1 MGKKISTIP
10 FNITIGSKPIVI
22 DERFSLIR
30 GKFTRKLLD
39 PYVNSTFLE
48 ILKEIDSISL
58 QKLVTLQVGH
68 IEKFQNIEKS
78 TELLKIL
85 NSHKKSMESNIKII
99 SRYTELMKNLISLFK
114 YNVLL
119 KKKEDLGKELII
131 SEEYQKSYDITAR
144 IDLLT
149 KLNESLEKNRKKLEY
164 LAEDFFQQQNQIDQI
179 TDNIRM
185 HELKIQNLTKQKKKF
200 FSYINKITREMSG
213 TSESKELKWD
223 ESIEIDPNLT
233 NSQKI
238 KIFQKRAKDTQ
249 VEINKI
255 TSQISKLKLKFQ
267 EINPRYEVYRQ
278 DYQKLRDLVNLD
290 KGKIEELQRSLK
302 VELRVNETEKYEFN
316 TEFELNLIRT
326 KQEIQDELNRVN
338 YELTEISPSL
348 SIVNHENPQDISQI
362 LKLLKDINETLNA
375 EMGKAKT
382 PTDEAEINAIF
393 ESFNNSETW
402 IENIETLTNIFI
414 TEINLQAFFRIALGN
429 NEKNFFIDISFLRNN
444 KEDIR
449 YDQLT
454 TPEKIFFSIAFYLAL
469 EIHTNGKYIVFSNLS
484 LPSNY
489 NKAGSIFRTLRK
501 ILPLFESDKRL
512 SKYNVVFIFSSLEM
526 KKEVNN
532 LKIITIQNEESKS

>member
-1 MGKKISTIP
+1 MGKKISTKP

-30 GKFTRKLLD
+30 GKFTRKLLG
-39 PYVNSTFLE
+39 PYVNSTFPEL
-48 ILKEIDSISL
+48 LKKIDSLSL
-58 QKLVTLQVGH
+58 QKLIASQVSR
-68 IEKFQNIEKS
+68 IDKFKNLEKS

-85 NSHKKSMESNIKII
+85 NSHKKSMTSNIKII
-99 SRYTELMKNLISLFK
+99 TRYTNVMKTLISLFK

-131 SEEYQKSYDITAR
+131 SEEYQKSNDITAR

-179 TDNIRM
+179 TDNIRKY
-185 HELKIQNLTKQKKKF
+185 ELKIQNLTTQKKKF

-213 TSESKELKWD
+213 TSERKELKWD

-238 KIFQKRAKDTQ
+238 KIFQNRAKDTQ
-249 VEINKI
+249 SEINKI

-267 EINPRYEVYRQ
+267 ELNPRYEVYKQ
-278 DYQKLRDLVNLD
+278 DYQKLQDIVDLD
-290 KGKIEELQRSLK
+290 KGKIEELQKLLK
-302 VELRVNETEKYEFN
+302 VELRETETEKDEFN
-316 TEFELNLIRT
+316 AEFELNIIRT

-338 YELTEISPSL
+338 YELTEISPPL
-348 SIVNHENPQDISQI
+348 SIFNLENPQDISQI

-375 EMGKAKT
+375 EMRKAKS
-382 PTDEAEINAIF
+382 PTNEAEINNIF

-402 IENIETLTNIFI
+402 MENIETLTNIFI

-429 NEKNFFIDISFLRNN
+429 NERDLFMDITFLRNN

-501 ILPLFESDKRL
+501 ILPLFESDDRL
-512 SKYNVVFIFSSLEM
+512 SKYNIVFIFSSLEM

-532 LKIITIQNEESKS
+532 LKIITIQNEERKS

>member
-1 MGKKISTIP
+1 MGKKISTKP

-30 GKFTRKLLD
+30 GKFTRKLLG
-39 PYVNSTFLE
+39 PYVNSTFPEL
-48 ILKEIDSISL
+48 LKKIDSLSL
-58 QKLVTLQVGH
+58 QKLIASQVSR
-68 IEKFQNIEKS
+68 IDKFKNLEKS

-85 NSHKKSMESNIKII
+85 NSHKKSMTSNIKII
-99 SRYTELMKNLISLFK
+99 TRYTNVMKTLISLFK

-131 SEEYQKSYDITAR
+131 SEEYQKSNDITAR

-179 TDNIRM
+179 TDNIRKY
-185 HELKIQNLTKQKKKF
+185 ELKIQNLTTQKKKF

-213 TSESKELKWD
+213 TSERKELKWD

-238 KIFQKRAKDTQ
+238 KIFQNRAKDTQ
-249 VEINKI
+249 SEINKI

-267 EINPRYEVYRQ
+267 ELNPRYEVYKQ
-278 DYQKLRDLVNLD
+278 DYQKLRDIVNLD

-302 VELRVNETEKYEFN
+302 LELRENETEKDEFN
-316 TEFELNLIRT
+316 TGFELNLIRT
-326 KQEIQDELNRVN
+326 KQEIEDELNRVN
-338 YELTEISPSL
+338 YELTEISPPL
-348 SIVNHENPQDISQI
+348 SIFNHENPQDISQI

-375 EMGKAKT
+375 EMGKAQS
-382 PTDEAEINAIF
+382 PTNEAEINNIF

-402 IENIETLTNIFI
+402 MENIETLTNIFI

-429 NEKNFFIDISFLRNN
+429 NEKDLFMDITFLRNN
-444 KEDIR
+444 KEDIK

-501 ILPLFESDKRL
+501 ILPLFESDDRL
-512 SKYNVVFIFSSLEM
+512 SKYNIVFIFSSLEM

-532 LKIITIQNEESKS
+532 LKIITIQNEERKS

>member
-1 MGKKISTIP
+1 MGKKISTKP

-30 GKFTRKLLD
+30 GKFTRKLLG
-39 PYVNSTFLE
+39 PYVNSTFPEL
-48 ILKEIDSISL
+48 LKKIDSVSL
-58 QKLVTLQVGH
+58 QKLIASQVSR
-68 IEKFQNIEKS
+68 IDKFKNLEKS

-85 NSHKKSMESNIKII
+85 NSHKKSMTSNIKII
-99 SRYTELMKNLISLFK
+99 TRYTNVMKTLISLFK

-131 SEEYQKSYDITAR
+131 SEEYQKSNDITAR

-179 TDNIRM
+179 TDNIRKY
-185 HELKIQNLTKQKKKF
+185 ELKIQNLTTQKKKF

-213 TSESKELKWD
+213 TSERKELKWD

-238 KIFQKRAKDTQ
+238 KIFQNRAKDTQ
-249 VEINKI
+249 SEINKI

-267 EINPRYEVYRQ
+267 ELNPRYEVYKQ
-278 DYQKLRDLVNLD
+278 DYQKLQDIVDLD
-290 KGKIEELQRSLK
+290 KGKIEELQKLLK
-302 VELRVNETEKYEFN
+302 VELRETETEKDEFN
-316 TEFELNLIRT
+316 AEFELNIIRT

-338 YELTEISPSL
+338 YELTEISPPL
-348 SIVNHENPQDISQI
+348 SIFNLENPQDISQI

-375 EMGKAKT
+375 EMRKAKS
-382 PTDEAEINAIF
+382 PTNEAEINNIF

-402 IENIETLTNIFI
+402 MENIETLTNIFI

-429 NEKNFFIDISFLRNN
+429 NERDLFMDITFLRNN

-501 ILPLFESDKRL
+501 ILPLFESDDRL
-512 SKYNVVFIFSSLEM
+512 SKYNIVFIFSSLEM

-532 LKIITIQNEESKS
+532 LKIITIQNEERKS